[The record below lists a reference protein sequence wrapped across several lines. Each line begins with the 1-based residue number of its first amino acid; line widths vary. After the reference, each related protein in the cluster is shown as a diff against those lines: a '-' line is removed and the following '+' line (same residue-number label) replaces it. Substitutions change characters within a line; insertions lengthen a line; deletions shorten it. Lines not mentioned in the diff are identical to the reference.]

1 MNLAV
6 AMASVQFLA
15 DGNSPADVDPT
26 TGHGPEWG
34 KAAPIGLLI
43 IVLLCV
49 AVYFLVKSMNR
60 NLRKVPDSFNPA
72 AKVAVAVG
80 ATAATGTATAGT
92 ATAGTADAGHG
103 GSGRD
108 STSAATSTTPADGPA
123 TESTDARNAP
133 VPVPPPVAAP
143 TSAARPAE

>member
-72 AKVAVAVG
+72 AKVAVG

-92 ATAGTADAGHG
+92 VTAGTADAGHG

>member
-60 NLRKVPDSFNPA
+60 NLRKVPDSFSPA
-72 AKVAVAVG
+72 AKVAVG
-80 ATAATGTATAGT
+80 ATATTGTATAGT